1 MWVAWRVDSGSLEQ
15 ISCYKLDPASAFA
28 LTLFTSRA
36 MRPVTPRL
44 ATPIPIGRRGDPPG
58 ACGGPVTKRV
68 GEGVLVDDG
77 GVLDDDG
84 GVVGLGEVTVV
95 LAMVSACGT
104 VQELL
109 MVFSTVNCTPVVG
122 TEKAKVPGV
131 VAVVVA
137 VDGDAGN
144 EMETG
149 AGVAGMGRLPAKV
162 SSIVDG
168 DPLVVVTGIT
178 KERGSVLSLNCT
190 PSSTKFFG
198 TVTSRVSPFSETVE
212 PLLAALGVAV
222 PTSVAV
228 KGTVPATGMSGQV
241 SVKLGVLAYAW
252 APKPRIVAAAVAP
265 AVNAAT
271 PVSPRIVFVS
281 FMIVLLS
288 HNLTAASSRTTLAF

>member
-1 MWVAWRVDSGSLEQ
+1 M
-15 ISCYKLDPASAFA
+15 
-28 LTLFTSRA
+28 
-36 MRPVTPRL
+36 
-44 ATPIPIGRRGDPPG
+44 
-58 ACGGPVTKRV
+58 TKRV

-122 TEKAKVPGV
+122 TEKAKVPGA

-144 EMETG
+144 EMETD

-168 DPLVVVTGIT
+168 DPLVVTTGMT
-178 KERGSVLSLNCT
+178 NERGSVLSLNCT

-212 PLLAALGVAV
+212 PLLAVLGVAV
-222 PTSVAV
+222 PTRVAV
-228 KGTVPATGMSGQV
+228 NGTVPATGMSGQV
-241 SVKLGVLAYAW
+241 SVKLGVLA
-252 APKPRIVAAAVAP
+252 
-265 AVNAAT
+265 
-271 PVSPRIVFVS
+271 
-281 FMIVLLS
+281 
-288 HNLTAASSRTTLAF
+288 